1 MVPDPDGLEN
11 VNFSSGDG
19 GISLT
24 IIMIYRVLL
33 NRNLS
38 MELAGA
44 VFPVDVGEECVKDG
58 TNSIRS

>member
-44 VFPVDVGEECVKDG
+44 VFPVDVGEE
-58 TNSIRS
+58 